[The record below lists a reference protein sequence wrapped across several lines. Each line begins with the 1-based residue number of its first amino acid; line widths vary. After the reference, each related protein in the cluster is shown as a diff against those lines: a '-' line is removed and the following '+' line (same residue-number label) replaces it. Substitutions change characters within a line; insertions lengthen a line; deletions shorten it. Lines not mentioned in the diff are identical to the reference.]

1 MSLSY
6 GSVCS
11 GIEAASLAWEPLGF
25 KPLWL
30 SEIEPFPCAVLRHRW
45 PTVPNLGDMTLLAD
59 QVREGIVPTP
69 DVLVGGTP
77 CQDFSIAGLRA
88 GRKGERG
95 ALTFSYLDLA
105 NAIDNKRHDNGQHP
119 IIIVW
124 ENVPGVLSD
133 ARNAF
138 GQFLAGLAGEDT
150 EFEPGPRPERG
161 KSNQYWRWCKKT
173 VRHVATWPQRGCVY
187 GPQRKLAWRIL
198 DAQYYGLA
206 QRRKRVFV
214 VASARTDLDPAAILF
229 EFDGLRR
236 DSAPG
241 REQGAQIT
249 TTSDAGAYGSHWD
262 DVRLPHPTLN
272 QSHNTGGIGSSN
284 QEVFSQR
291 GSGLVSSIS
300 KPDSMNGRPDGAS
313 AGHCSPIMF
322 GGGRTSGPVDVAAC
336 LTAKGQRIDFEVET
350 FAVHGTQDPDVK
362 VDLAHTLGCNH
373 GQENACIAF
382 SYKDHGQDVSNN
394 ISPTLRAG
402 NSDTA
407 NANSGQPPA
416 IAYCLQHAQIGR
428 ADNAGPQG
436 KGWQENVGFTLDSRT
451 SADAVACI
459 HSVSLRGRE
468 GGGTA
473 ELGGDVATCLRASAG
488 GGDKPHVLNN
498 MSIRRLTPREC
509 ERLQGFPDDY
519 TLVPFGRGVRPEKM
533 DRDFAKYLMRGGHMT
548 FEDCCRAAADGHRYK
563 AIGNSMAVPVM
574 RWIGSRIQQAVNALT
589 MTDTVFHTRTPKT
602 DEELSRPFLKWAG
615 GKYSVFRTIESFFPA
630 SGRLIE
636 PFAGAGSVFLN
647 AGFASN
653 VIADANGDLI
663 NTYQMLKLHAHDLIT
678 LTHRFFSDYGNEEAY
693 NNVKEKFN
701 RMHYTSIERAAAFI
715 YLNKHC
721 FNGLVRYNKKGEFNV
736 SWGKPTKAHFPLREM
751 ENFLS
756 VAQRCEFKH
765 GHYPETIQ
773 LAGPGDVVFCDP
785 PYEPLPDKIG
795 FTKYGP
801 DSFRFDDQEL
811 LVKCLHAAHL
821 RGARVI
827 ITNSGAPNIE
837 ELYRRTGF
845 TLHALNNRRSISCKG
860 ETRERVNDVIA
871 VL

>member
-187 GPQRKLAWRIL
+187 GPQRKLAWRVL

-236 DSAPG
+236 DSTPG
-241 REQGAQIT
+241 RETSSTVAALTASGVGTCGADDNQGQ
-249 TTSDAGAYGSHWD
+249 
-262 DVRLPHPTLN
+262 
-272 QSHNTGGIGSSN
+272 
-284 QEVFSQR
+284 
-291 GSGLVSSIS
+291 
-300 KPDSMNGRPDGAS
+300 
-313 AGHCSPIMF
+313 AGHLIPTAF

-350 FAVHGTQDPDVK
+350 FAVHSTQDPDVK

-407 NANSGQPPA
+407 NANS
-416 IAYCLQHAQIGR
+416 
-428 ADNAGPQG
+428 
-436 KGWQENVGFTLDSRT
+436 
-451 SADAVACI
+451 ADAVACI

-498 MSIRRLTPREC
+498 MSVRRLTPREC

-519 TLVPFGRGVRPEKM
+519 TLVPFGRVVRPEKM

-574 RWIGSRIQQAVNALT
+574 SWIGSRVQQAVNAQT
-589 MTDTVFHTRTPKT
+589 MTEPVYHIRTPKT

-765 GHYPETIQ
+765 AHYPETIR

-811 LVKCLHAAHL
+811 LVKCLHAAHQ

-845 TLHALNNRRSISCKG
+845 TLHALNNRRNISCKG

>member
-1 MSLSY
+1 MNLSY

-45 PTVPNLGDMTLLAD
+45 PSVPNLGDMTLLAD
-59 QVREGIVPTP
+59 QVRKGIVPTP

-105 NAIDNKRHDNGQHP
+105 NAIDNKRHDNGQQP

-187 GPQRKLAWRIL
+187 GPQRKLAWRVL

-214 VASARTDLDPAAILF
+214 VASARTDLDPATILF

-236 DSAPG
+236 DSAPC
-241 REQGAQIT
+241 REPGAQIT
-249 TTSDAGAYGSHWD
+249 RNVRDGIKSGSHWD
-262 DVRLPHPTLN
+262 NSVNPHPTLN
-272 QSHNTGGIGSSN
+272 QSHNTGGIGASN
-284 QEVFSQR
+284 QEIFAQR
-291 GSGLVSSIS
+291 GSGLVYCMAHGQGGAEI
-300 KPDSMNGRPDGAS
+300 KNDGTT
-313 AGHCSPIMF
+313 PTI
-322 GGGRTSGPVDVAAC
+322 T
-336 LTAKGQRIDFEVET
+336 
-350 FAVHGTQDPDVK
+350 
-362 VDLAHTLGCNH
+362 CNH
-373 GQENACIAF
+373 EAPIICSGESVVAF
-382 SYKDHGQDVSNN
+382 SSKDYGQDVS
-394 ISPTLRAG
+394 IECSPTLRSSNSVNSNQNAG
-402 NSDTA
+402 C
-407 NANSGQPPA
+407 PPA

-498 MSIRRLTPREC
+498 MSVRRLTPREC

-533 DRDFAKYLMRGGHMT
+533 DRDFAKYLMRVGHMT

-678 LTHRFFSDYGNEEAY
+678 LTHRFFNDHSNEEAY

-736 SWGKPTKAHFPLREM
+736 SWGKPDKAYFPLREM

-811 LVKCLHAAHL
+811 LVKCLHAAHQ